1 MPHHVGARWWSRAAR
16 YATAIALLVACERA
30 ARDATVVVIVSD
42 GAASGV
48 VASPVDPRPIRE
60 RATARSGSDP
70 QGRSIAR
77 YYAVADSADSLDAV
91 FQRARDS
98 LNREAKALARDD
110 RRAAEYARRYDS
122 YMRRVAEAVRTR
134 EARDRARR
142 RAGAMRTQLREALQ
156 AEAMRFHRALDSTA
170 RGANRGVHRAQLHD
184 RRATLRL
191 TRGRWWIAV
200 QHDEGLLGTVQ
211 RYEARAG
218 ARDTVRLRT

>member
-16 YATAIALLVACERA
+16 YATAIALLIACGRA
-30 ARDATVVVIVSD
+30 PRDATVVVIVSD
-42 GAASGV
+42 GGASGV
-48 VASPVDPRPIRE
+48 IASPVDPRPVRD

-98 LNREAKALARDD
+98 LNREAKALARGD

-122 YMRRVAEAVRTR
+122 HMRRVAEAVRTR
-134 EARDRARR
+134 DARDRARR
-142 RAGAMRTQLREALQ
+142 RADAMRTQLREALQ
-156 AEAMRFHRALDSTA
+156 GEATRFHRALDSTA
-170 RGANRGVHRAQLHD
+170 RGANRELHRAQLRD

-191 TRGRWWIAV
+191 TRGPWWIAV

-211 RYEARAG
+211 RYEARTG

>member
-1 MPHHVGARWWSRAAR
+1 M
-16 YATAIALLVACERA
+16 
-30 ARDATVVVIVSD
+30 VVIVSD

-48 VASPVDPRPIRE
+48 IASPVDPRPIRE
-60 RATARSGSDP
+60 RATARSGGDP

-91 FQRARDS
+91 FQGARDS
-98 LNREAKALARDD
+98 LNREAKALARGD

-122 YMRRVAEAVRTR
+122 YMRRVAEAVLTR

-142 RAGAMRTQLREALQ
+142 RAATLRSRLGEDLQ
-156 AEAMRFHRALDSTA
+156 AEATRFHQALDSTV
-170 RGANRGVHRAQLHD
+170 RGENREVHRAQLRD

-191 TRGRWWIAV
+191 TRGAWWIAV
-200 QHDEGLLGTVQ
+200 EHEQGLLGAVR

-218 ARDTVRLRT
+218 ARDTVRLRA